1 MFKKSSHCL
10 FVEEEIYNWATPR
23 PNRSRLLIYL
33 AVIFMIAGMLFSV
46 LR

>member
-10 FVEEEIYNWATPR
+10 FVEEETYNWASPKSGR
-23 PNRSRLLIYL
+23 NKQLIFLALVFLVAGLL
-33 AVIFMIAGMLFSV
+33 FGV